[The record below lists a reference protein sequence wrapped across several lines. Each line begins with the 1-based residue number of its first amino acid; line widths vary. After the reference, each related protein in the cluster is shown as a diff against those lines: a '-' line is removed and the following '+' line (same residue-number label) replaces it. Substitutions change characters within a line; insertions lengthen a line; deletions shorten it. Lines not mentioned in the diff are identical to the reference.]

1 MSTQLIS
8 TGIQFPDATTQTTA
22 AAGLGDGQTWQDVT
36 ASRAINTTYTN
47 STGRTIYVV
56 VYYQTSQGGATSTF
70 TLDGYAYSNYAYN
83 INIANY
89 WAYNTWAFVIP
100 NGSTYRCTAKTNWR
114 ELR

>member
-22 AAGLGDGQTWQDVT
+22 AAGLGDGQTWQNVK

-56 VYYQTSQGGATSTF
+56 VGVKNNISNPQSWTF
-70 TLDGYAYSNYAYN
+70 TIDGFSISEYMWELTVDRATAIFS
-83 INIANY
+83 
-89 WAYNTWAFVIP
+89 FPVP
-100 NGSTYRCTAKTNWR
+100 NGSTYRCNGNSYWL